1 MMEVVDLLI
10 IGAGWHGLAMAKT
23 YLESNP
29 STKPKITILDYADSI
44 GGTWAK
50 ERLYPGLKTNNVVG
64 TFEFS
69 DFPLDT
75 KKYGLHPGDHIPGNV
90 VHEYLLEFAECY
102 GISSLIRYRTK
113 VHATTLL
120 KDSTWR
126 VEYSL
131 TGLYDNEDLAA
142 RSQIIASKLVIA
154 TGLTSQPYIPNFPGQ
169 EKFTGTL
176 LHSKDLKPRA
186 TDLANSRTLGVIG
199 GNKSA
204 WDVCYNAAISGAQ
217 AHMLIR
223 PSGGGPSW
231 VWRPLKFGSFTK
243 SISSLSLMRCLTWLD
258 PNPFGKTWQFIRKI
272 LHRTWLGRII
282 CSFFWRRLDYYA
294 AKANG
299 YADSDR
305 VGMLRP
311 WSSTFWMGNSLSVH
325 NYETEWFDL
334 VKSGKIVVHHAE
346 VSGLM
351 ENEVHLSNGETLK
364 ADTLVCCTG
373 WQSVPTIKF
382 DPPDLAA
389 QIGLPQGKS
398 NLENLKDLGDGEAV
412 LEEEY
417 MLTLSSQRKVFENAP
432 VLREKPG
439 RTGPMISKNFRIESN
454 SIREKEDGIKS
465 PYRLY
470 KFMVPPSERFL
481 EMRNLA
487 FIGTHLSIHAI
498 MLAQAQALWIT
509 AFFQHKLLNDDL
521 DKKSVLEETY
531 YHTEFER
538 IRRPPEAGGSGGRFP
553 DLVFDSLPYV
563 DMLLGDIGMNTR
575 RKSSWWRDI
584 SQSYTLRDYRGIVQ
598 EWLKTCSRRDEQ
610 RCLKENDKDLLYA

>member
-1 MMEVVDLLI
+1 MEVVDLLI
-10 IGAGWHGLAMAKT
+10 VGAGWHGLAMAKT
-23 YLESNP
+23 YLEGNP
-29 STKPKITILDYADSI
+29 STRPKVVILDYADSI

-69 DFPLDT
+69 DFPLDS
-75 KKYGLHPGDHIPGNV
+75 KKYGLKPGNHIPGNV
-90 VHEYLLEFAECY
+90 VHEYLSDFAESY
-102 GISSLIRYRTK
+102 GISSLVRYRTK
-113 VHATTLL
+113 VDGATLL

-126 VEYSL
+126 IEYSVVPP
-131 TGLYDNEDLAA
+131 NNQEEDHDT

-154 TGLTSQPYIPNFPGQ
+154 TGLTSQPYIPVFPGQ
-169 EKFTGTL
+169 KAFTGNI

-186 TDLANSRTLGVIG
+186 TDLANSRTVVVIG

-204 WDVCYNAAISGAQ
+204 WDVCYTAAISGAQ

-258 PNPFGKTWQFIRKI
+258 PNPFGKTWQSIRKI

-282 CSFFWRRLDYYA
+282 CSFFWRRLDFYA

-299 YADSDR
+299 YADSDQ

-311 WSSTFWMGNSLSVH
+311 WTSTFWMGNSLSVH

-334 VKSGKIVVHHAE
+334 VKSGKIIVHHAQ

-351 ENEVHLSNGETLK
+351 EDEVHLSNGETLK

-373 WQSVPTIKF
+373 WQSVPAIKF
-382 DPPDLAA
+382 EPPDIAR
-389 QIGLPQGKS
+389 QIGLPPEKTKAKD
-398 NLENLKDLGDGEAV
+398 LKDRRDGEEV
-412 LEEEY
+412 LQETY
-417 MLTLSSQRKVFENAP
+417 MLALSSQKKIFENAP
-432 VLREKPG
+432 VLRKKPN
-439 RTGPMISKNFRIESN
+439 RTGPMGVNN
-454 SIREKEDGIKS
+454 SQMELNIVREKVEMIKS

-470 KFMVPPSERFL
+470 KFMVPPTERFL

-487 FIGTHLSIHAI
+487 FVGAHLSIHAI

-509 AFFQHKLLNDDL
+509 AFFQHELLNDSL
-521 DKKSVLEETY
+521 DKACVMRETY
-531 YHTEFER
+531 YYTEFER

-563 DMLLGDIGMNTR
+563 DMLLEDVGVRTK
-575 RKSSWWRDI
+575 RKDSWWRDI
-584 SQSYTLRDYRGIVQ
+584 FHSYTLRDYGG
-598 EWLKTCSRRDEQ
+598 
-610 RCLKENDKDLLYA
+610 